1 MKRFAGITLIVLG
14 IVVVILGVLGTQ
26 LVQDLMPIHL
36 PSSGETHTYLR
47 WVPADPD
54 PASAPSP
61 FLAPALI
68 IVGLIAVVVGARMGH
83 RGAV

>member
-14 IVVVILGVLGTQ
+14 TVVVVWGVLATQ
-26 LVQDLMPIHL
+26 FVQDLMPIHL

-47 WVPADPD
+47 WVPADPAQ
-54 PASAPSP
+54 ASSPSP
-61 FLAPALI
+61 FLAPGLI
-68 IVGLIAVVVGARMGH
+68 IVGLIAVVVGARMGR

>member
-1 MKRFAGITLIVLG
+1 MKRFAGLTLIVLG
-14 IVVVILGVLGTQ
+14 TVVVIWGVLGTQ
-26 LVQDLMPIHL
+26 FVQDLMPINL

-47 WVPADPD
+47 WVPADP
-54 PASAPSP
+54 APSS

-68 IVGLIAVVVGARMGH
+68 IVGLTAVVVGARIGR

>member
-14 IVVVILGVLGTQ
+14 IVVVIWGVLGTQ
-26 LVQDLMPIHL
+26 FVQDLMPINL

-47 WVPADPD
+47 WVPVD
-54 PASAPSP
+54 PAPAPSP

-68 IVGLIAVVVGARMGH
+68 ILGLITVVVGARVAR